1 MRMARFE
8 AKYTENDFLNA
19 INGGLKTTGYIA
31 KKVGCVRS
39 TAVLY
44 LDKLKEAG
52 RVEEISVDDG
62 AMHVWKVSGEK

>member
-8 AKYTENDFLNA
+8 AKYTEDDFLNA
-19 INGGLKTTGYIA
+19 INGGLKTTGYVA

-44 LDKLKEAG
+44 LDKLRDAG
-52 RVEEISVDDG
+52 KIEELPIDDG
-62 AMHVWKVSGEK
+62 AAHVWKIVKKN